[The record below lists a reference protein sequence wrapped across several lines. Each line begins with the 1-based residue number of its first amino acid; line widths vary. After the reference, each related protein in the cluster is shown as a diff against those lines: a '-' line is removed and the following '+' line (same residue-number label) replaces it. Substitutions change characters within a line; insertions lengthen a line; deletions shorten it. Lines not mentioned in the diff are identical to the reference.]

1 MLRMS
6 GERDVKYG
14 QLTELYNVTRYTVKV
29 LISFRDKGT
38 ERVWNRQRLRSLDE
52 NTQRLS
58 LRKLLILDA
67 AEALSDLMVPP
78 GNRLEKLQG
87 DRADMYSIRVNRQW
101 RICFRWTIGGAE
113 DVELVDY
120 H

>member
-1 MLRMS
+1 MI
-6 GERDVKYG
+6 
-14 QLTELYNVTRYTVKV
+14 ELYNAIRYTVKV
-29 LISFRDKGT
+29 LISFRDKET
-38 ERVWNRQRLRSLDE
+38 ERVWNRQRLRNLDE
-52 NTQRLS
+52 ITQRS
-58 LRKLLILDA
+58 ALRKLLILDA

-78 GNRLEKLQG
+78 GNRLEKLQR

-101 RICFRWTIGGAE
+101 RICFRWTTGGAE